1 MLSVAMIVKNEQKNL
16 PRCLESLKGLFA
28 ELIIVDTGSVDQTIK
43 IAKDYGAKVYHHPW
57 ENDFAK
63 HRNQSFSYA
72 TGDWI
77 FQIDADEELV
87 FFNNRSPRIL
97 LDFLSRVKSSIHA
110 ITLELTDI
118 TDGKQVATMHPI
130 RIFRRGKVKY
140 KRRIHNEPMFKGN
153 AGLFPFG
160 KLNHYGYDLEPYQR
174 KVKAKRTIEL
184 LHKSLEEDP
193 KDYDSMFY
201 LSQAY
206 SQFGLDSIE
215 ALKWAEKYAKHRSN
229 IAKGKF
235 HESVYYSIIIMHMKN
250 GDMKQCWKWL
260 EIALKEIPGDLDLN
274 MALLRYGLLT
284 NNRNL
289 IGAGARAF
297 ITSYDSFKKEI
308 VNRAA
313 RFSFNYNES
322 SFAFALFH
330 LSVTY
335 LEHSKIELERL
346 YSVMPSI
353 PKDLANELQQG
364 LKDWF
369 DKNETIFK
377 HTDSML
383 QASKTAGTLYSL
395 SPKPDLQ
402 RLRALTN
409 TRQ

>member
-28 ELIIVDTGSVDQTIK
+28 ELIVVDTGSLDQTVK
-43 IAKDYGAKVYHHPW
+43 IAKDYGAKVYHHLW
-57 ENDFAK
+57 EDNFAK

-87 FFNNRSPRIL
+87 FFNNRNPRIL

-110 ITLELTDI
+110 ITLELTDMCA
-118 TDGKQVATMHPI
+118 GKQVATMHPV

-153 AGLFPFG
+153 VGIFPFG

-184 LHKSLEEDP
+184 LHQSLEEDP

-201 LSQAY
+201 ISQAY
-206 SQFGLDSIE
+206 SQFGLDNIKS
-215 ALKWAEKYAKHRSN
+215 LRWAEEYAKHRSN

-250 GDMKQCWKWL
+250 DDMKQCWKWL
-260 EIALKEIPGDLDLN
+260 EIALKEIPGDLDIN

-284 NNRNL
+284 NNQNL
-289 IGAGARAF
+289 VGAGARAF
-297 ITSYDSFKKEI
+297 VTSYHSFKKDT
-308 VNRAA
+308 VKRAA
-313 RFSFNYNES
+313 RFAFSYNEDS
-322 SFAFALFH
+322 LAFALFH

-346 YSVMPSI
+346 YAVMPNIS
-353 PKDLANELQQG
+353 KKLADELQQG
-364 LKDWF
+364 LKSWF

-395 SPKPDLQ
+395 SPKPNKQ
-402 RLRALTN
+402 RLRALIN
-409 TRQ
+409 TR